1 MARIIEQKRRG
12 KRRGNPD
19 KTKNVILFGF
29 EGENKTEKKYFQN
42 FQGRNKSYNIDFAY
56 GNDTD
61 PVQIVNNLIN
71 YMKEKDISVKHG
83 DKIYC
88 VFDSDVDKSKQE
100 KINQAYLK
108 ASKRGIEIVMSV
120 PSFEIWYLLH
130 NRYTSHYFYS
140 NDELIRELKKFIST
154 YEKNIN
160 VFTLINKNVEKAS
173 VNAKALKKYHNIP
186 EGQVITNMNCNP
198 STDVFKIVEYLN
210 NSKEN
215 KE

>member
-1 MARIIEQKRRG
+1 
-12 KRRGNPD
+12 
-19 KTKNVILFGF
+19 
-29 EGENKTEKKYFQN
+29 
-42 FQGRNKSYNIDFAY
+42 
-56 GNDTD
+56 
-61 PVQIVNNLIN
+61 
-71 YMKEKDISVKHG
+71 
-83 DKIYC
+83 
-88 VFDSDVDKSKQE
+88 
-100 KINQAYLK
+100 
-108 ASKRGIEIVMSV
+108 MSV

-140 NDELIRELKKFIST
+140 NDELIRELKKFIPT